1 MVFDIIK
8 YETRSKKERKLNLK
22 INRKNIEL
30 ILNPSEKLL
39 EGCMQNEKLYSAE
52 FLVQGIGAYDGY
64 ATYLFTK
71 TRHMCGL
78 MGYNPMLGDEC
89 DGCNE
94 SAEYNEIMD
103 KAFEKL
109 KKLRLLKKG

>member
-1 MVFDIIK
+1 MT
-8 YETRSKKERKLNLK
+8 YETRSKRERKLKLRIK
-22 INRKNIEL
+22 GKVLEV

-39 EGCMQNEKLYSAE
+39 EITKSSLGPDHPMYDAE
-52 FLVQGIGAYDGY
+52 VLVKGIGAYDGY
-64 ATYLFTK
+64 VTYLFTK

-94 SAEYNEIMD
+94 SAEYSRIMD
-103 KAFEKL
+103 KTFE
-109 KKLRLLKKG
+109 KLRLLKRG

>member
-1 MVFDIIK
+1 MI
-8 YETRSKKERKLNLK
+8 YETRSKKERKLNLR
-22 INRKNIEL
+22 INRKNIEV

-39 EGCMQNEKLYSAE
+39 DLENEKLCGAE
-52 FLVQGIGAYDGY
+52 FLVKGIGAYNWAG
-64 ATYLFTK
+64 TYLFTK
-71 TRHMCGL
+71 TRHVCGL

-94 SAEYNEIMD
+94 SAEYSGIMD

-109 KKLRLLKKG
+109 KKLRLLKRI